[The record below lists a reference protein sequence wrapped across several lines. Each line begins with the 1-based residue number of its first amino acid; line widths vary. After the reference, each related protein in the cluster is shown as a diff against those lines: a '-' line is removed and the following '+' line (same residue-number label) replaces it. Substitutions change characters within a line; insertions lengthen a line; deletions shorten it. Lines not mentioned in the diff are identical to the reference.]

1 MLRYAS
7 AALIFAALAG
17 SALAQAETQPSTVP
31 EELQGMLGPWNL
43 EQEDPS
49 LAKCA
54 LNLTD
59 AQVAGGWT
67 VEVPDP
73 CPAPYPAADAIAVW
87 NIDPNDGSVTL
98 LDSTGKVTLR
108 LFEDEDGLYDTDP
121 ETTPRF
127 YLLPPYDEDDSGGES
142 DGD

>member
-1 MLRYAS
+1 
-7 AALIFAALAG
+7 LILAG
-17 SALAQAETQPSTVP
+17 LTGPALAQADAAPSTVP

-49 LAKCA
+49 LPKCA

-59 AQVAGGWT
+59 TQITGGWA

-73 CPAPYPAADAIAVW
+73 CPAPYPAATSLSAW

-98 LDSTGKVTLR
+98 LDSAGNVTLR
-108 LFEDEDGLYDTDP
+108 LFEDEDGLYDTSPD
-121 ETTPRF
+121 TTPRF